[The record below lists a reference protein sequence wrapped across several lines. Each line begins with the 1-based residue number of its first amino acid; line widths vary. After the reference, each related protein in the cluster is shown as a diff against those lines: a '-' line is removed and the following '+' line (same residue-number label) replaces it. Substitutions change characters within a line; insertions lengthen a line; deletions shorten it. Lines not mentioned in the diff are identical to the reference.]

1 LRIKIGAAEDVMRQ
15 SIVVAALG
23 VCVVATLRSQTV
35 PIAHSL
41 EIKFVRDSAEYTTI
55 ARQTYRLAGDSV
67 RRAAQAAGRTP
78 WAVVL
83 DLDETVLDN
92 SAYQLDRAAYGLP
105 FESASWAA
113 WTERREA
120 GAVPG
125 VSDFIAVVRQL
136 GGHVAWISNRNTTVE
151 MPTRSNLQ
159 ALGVWNDDD
168 RLCLQRD
175 AQHTKRMRR
184 AEVVSG
190 SGNCAWSGRT
200 MTVAVFV
207 GDQMGDFPTADE
219 NIPETG
225 SDADFGRTCFLL
237 PNPMYGDWT
246 TRVTR
251 QPAR

>member
-1 LRIKIGAAEDVMRQ
+1 MRQ
-15 SIVVAALG
+15 WGVTAVMAACLIV
-23 VCVVATLRSQTV
+23 TLRGQSP
-35 PIAHSL
+35 PITHSL
-41 EIKFVRDSAEYTTI
+41 EIKFVRDSAEYATI
-55 ARQTYRLAGDSV
+55 TRQTYRLAGDAV

-92 SAYQLDRAAYGLP
+92 SAYQLERASYGLP

-125 VSDFIAVVRQL
+125 VSEFIANVHQL
-136 GGHVAWISNRNTTVE
+136 GGHVVWISNRNTSVE
-151 MPTRSNLQ
+151 SPTKANLQ
-159 ALGVWNDDD
+159 SLGVWNDDD

-175 AQHTKRMRR
+175 SQHTKRLRR

-190 SGNCAWSGRT
+190 SGNCAWPGTS
-200 MTVAVFV
+200 MKVIAFV

-225 SDADFGRTCFLL
+225 SDAAFGRTCFLL
-237 PNPMYGDWT
+237 PNPMYGDWV

-251 QPAR
+251 LPAR

>member
-1 LRIKIGAAEDVMRQ
+1 MRQ
-15 SIVVAALG
+15 SIVVGMLG
-23 VCVVATLRSQTV
+23 ACIVVTLHAQNAPAPR
-35 PIAHSL
+35 SL
-41 EIKFVRDSAEYTTI
+41 EIKFVRDSAEYATI
-55 ARQTYRLAGDSV
+55 TRQTYRLAGDAV
-67 RRAAQAAGRTP
+67 RRAAQRAGRTP

-83 DLDETVLDN
+83 DLDETVFDN
-92 SAYQLDRAAYGLP
+92 SAYQLERAAYGLP

-136 GGHVAWISNRNTTVE
+136 GGRIAWISNRNTTVE
-151 MPTRSNLQ
+151 NPTRANLQ
-159 ALGVWNDDD
+159 TLGVWNDED
-168 RLCLQRD
+168 RLCLQLD
-175 AQHTKRMRR
+175 SQHTKRMRR

-190 SGNCAWSGRT
+190 SGNCAWSGRA
-200 MTVAVFV
+200 MKVAVFV

-225 SDADFGRTCFLL
+225 GDAAFGRTCFLL

-251 QPAR
+251 TPER

>member
-1 LRIKIGAAEDVMRQ
+1 MRQ
-15 SIVVAALG
+15 PIVVAALG
-23 VCVVATLRSQTV
+23 ACLVATLSGQSSPT
-35 PIAHSL
+35 IHSL
-41 EIKFVRDSAEYTTI
+41 DIKFVRDSAEYATI
-55 ARQTYRLAGDSV
+55 ARQTYRLAADSV
-67 RRAAQAAGRTP
+67 RRAAQSGGRAP

-92 SAYQLDRAAYGLP
+92 SAYQLERAAYGLP
-105 FESASWAA
+105 FEAASWAA

-125 VSDFIAVVRQL
+125 VSEFIATVRQL

-151 MPTRSNLQ
+151 TPTKANLQ
-159 ALGVWNDDD
+159 SIGVWNDDD

-175 AQHTKRMRR
+175 SQHTKRSRR

-190 SGNCAWSGRT
+190 SGSCAWSGT
-200 MTVAVFV
+200 SMKIAVLV
-207 GDQMGDFPTADE
+207 GDQMGDFPAADE

-225 SDADFGRTCFLL
+225 GDAAFGRTCFLL

>member
-1 LRIKIGAAEDVMRQ
+1 MRQ
-15 SIVVAALG
+15 WIVVPLLG
-23 VCVVATLRSQTV
+23 ACVIATVRGQSA
-35 PIAHSL
+35 PITHSL
-41 EIKFVRDSAEYTTI
+41 EIKFVRDSAEYATI
-55 ARQTYRLAGDSV
+55 TRQTYRLAGDAV

-92 SAYQLDRAAYGLP
+92 SAYQLERASYGLP

-125 VSDFIAVVRQL
+125 VSEFIATVRQL

-151 MPTRSNLQ
+151 TPTKANLQ
-159 ALGVWNDDD
+159 SIGVWNDDD

-175 AQHTKRMRR
+175 SQHTKRSRR

-190 SGNCAWSGRT
+190 SGNCAWAGTT
-200 MTVAVFV
+200 MKVTAFV
-207 GDQMGDFPTADE
+207 GDQMGDFPVTDE

-225 SDADFGRTCFLL
+225 SDTAFGRTCFLL

-251 QPAR
+251 QPMR

>member
-1 LRIKIGAAEDVMRQ
+1 MCRWL
-15 SIVVAALG
+15 VAAAFGLG
-23 VCVVATLRSQTV
+23 ALATLQGQTAPAPRS
-35 PIAHSL
+35 L
-41 EIKFVRDSAEYTTI
+41 DIKFVRDSAEYVTI
-55 ARQTYRLAGDSV
+55 ARQTYRLAGDAV
-67 RRAAQAAGRTP
+67 RRAAQTAGRSP

-92 SAYQLDRAAYGLP
+92 STYQLERAAYGLP

-120 GAVPG
+120 AAVPG
-125 VSDFIAVVRQL
+125 VTEFIAIVRQL

-151 MPTRSNLQ
+151 TPTRVNLQ
-159 ALGVWNDDD
+159 TLGVWNDDD

-175 AQHTKRMRR
+175 SQHTKRMRR

-190 SGNCAWSGRT
+190 SGACAWSGT
-200 MTVAVFV
+200 AMKVTAFV
-207 GDQMGDFPTADE
+207 GDQMGDFPTPDE
-219 NIPETG
+219 NIPEAG
-225 SDADFGRTCFLL
+225 SDVAFGRTCFLL

-246 TRVTR
+246 SRVTR